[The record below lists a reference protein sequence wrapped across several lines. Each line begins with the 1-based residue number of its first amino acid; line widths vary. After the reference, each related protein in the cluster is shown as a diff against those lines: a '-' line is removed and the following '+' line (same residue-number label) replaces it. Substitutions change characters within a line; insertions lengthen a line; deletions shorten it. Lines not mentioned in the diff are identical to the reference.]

1 MENLLISACLLG
13 VQCRY
18 DGGSKP
24 VMPTVALMEQYHLIP
39 ICPEQLGG
47 LPTPREPSERR
58 ADAVVSRSGADVT
71 AQFRRGA
78 EQALHLAKLTAEVTH
93 NHPEGIKGAQ
103 ATAAVMFLART
114 GSSKA
119 DIRTYV
125 EREFGY
131 DLSRSCDEI
140 RPDYHHVES
149 CQETVPQAITAFLE
163 SADFEDALRTAVS
176 LGGDSDT
183 LAAITGSIAEAFYGV
198 PEDLKAECRRRL
210 TPELESLLLAWEA
223 RAA

>member
-78 EQALHLAKLTAEVTH
+78 EQALHLARLYGCK
-93 NHPEGIKGAQ
+93 
-103 ATAAVMFLART
+103 AAVLKERSPSC
-114 GSSKA
+114 GSGEVYNGTFS
-119 DIRTYV
+119 
-125 EREFGY
+125 G
-131 DLSRSCDEI
+131 
-140 RPDYHHVES
+140 
-149 CQETVPQAITAFLE
+149 
-163 SADFEDALRTAVS
+163 
-176 LGGDSDT
+176 
-183 LAAITGSIAEAFYGV
+183 
-198 PEDLKAECRRRL
+198 RL
-210 TPELESLLLAWEA
+210 TPGDGVTAALLKANGIAVYGESDLDALLTQPEPPAEEDAQRSLF
-223 RAA
+223 

>member
-58 ADAVVSRSGADVT
+58 ADTVVSRSGADVT

-78 EQALHLAKLTAEVTH
+78 EQALHLARLYGCK
-93 NHPEGIKGAQ
+93 
-103 ATAAVMFLART
+103 AAVLKERSPSC
-114 GSSKA
+114 GSGE
-119 DIRTYV
+119 V
-125 EREFGY
+125 Y
-131 DLSRSCDEI
+131 DGTFS
-140 RPDYHHVES
+140 
-149 CQETVPQAITAFLE
+149 
-163 SADFEDALRTAVS
+163 
-176 LGGDSDT
+176 G
-183 LAAITGSIAEAFYGV
+183 
-198 PEDLKAECRRRL
+198 RL
-210 TPELESLLLAWEA
+210 TPGQN
-223 RAA
+223 